1 MKAKIIVTFLLAIS
15 FGISGMIESNATFQ
29 QLWFGIMVMNLGM
42 IYKWVFELNLK
53 GRKLADFRNVSN
65 INRYQEQARN

>member
-53 GRKLADFRNVSN
+53 GRKLADFSDVSN